1 MVEWCP
7 MKKLLKKRSLSIGLV
22 VLIALIVGGFFAF
35 GGKPKAE
42 ETATVKRGD
51 MAQEVFITGTVKTA
65 RKVSLSFDRSGSIKS
80 LPYPVGT
87 GVAAGTIVASL
98 KNESE
103 YAAVAEGKALVAI
116 AEANLAK
123 INQGTREEEVRL
135 KEAEAR
141 KADVALQN
149 AKRKTFSVLSDAYT
163 AAEEALNRYAD
174 PFFSND
180 ETATPHLTYSSG
192 SQESYDAEQKR
203 LLAGKGVSNLQ
214 QLVQSGL
221 SAAPS
226 TAQAGTDALATLFGA
241 VTDLRAVQDLFI
253 TLGLTLRNG
262 SSLDATTLADYRSRV
277 TSARSAL
284 ATALTS
290 VQTQANTI
298 RDDEAELDRVTR
310 ALELARAKA
319 TPETVIG
326 AEQELAQTK
335 AKLSGASASL
345 EKTLIRAPF
354 SGQISS
360 RNVEIGET
368 VQAGNIIMEFLGS
381 DGFIIEANVPEAD
394 VTKLEKG
401 AKAEVTL
408 DAYGETVIFLARVS
422 LVEPA
427 ATEIDGVPTY
437 KTTFMFEK
445 SGPLRPS
452 SSEASPL
459 RPSSSEASPRL
470 RSGLTANLTIK
481 NTLKRGALTVPARAI
496 ISENGATFVEKK
508 LPNGTSERIPITT
521 GIRNNRDVEIL
532 SGLREGDVVVI
543 PTVK

>member
-1 MVEWCP
+1 M
-7 MKKLLKKRSLSIGLV
+7 
-22 VLIALIVGGFFAF
+22 
-35 GGKPKAE
+35 
-42 ETATVKRGD
+42 
-51 MAQEVFITGTVKTA
+51 
-65 RKVSLSFDRSGSIKS
+65 
-80 LPYPVGT
+80 
-87 GVAAGTIVASL
+87 
-98 KNESE
+98 
-103 YAAVAEGKALVAI
+103 
-116 AEANLAK
+116 
-123 INQGTREEEVRL
+123 
-135 KEAEAR
+135 
-141 KADVALQN
+141 
-149 AKRKTFSVLSDAYT
+149 LSDAYT

-203 LLAGKGVSNLQ
+203 LLAGKSVNNLQ
-214 QLVQSGL
+214 KSVQAGL
-221 SAAPS
+221 PAPPS
-226 TAQAGTDALATLFGA
+226 TVQAGPVALGA
-241 VTDLRAVQDLFI
+241 SARSRSPAVQDLFI
-253 TLGLTLRNG
+253 TLGLTLRAG

-319 TPETVIG
+319 TPETVMG

-394 VTKLEKG
+394 VTKIEKG

-408 DAYGETVIFLARVS
+408 DAYGETVIFHAR
-422 LVEPA
+422 LTLIEPA

-437 KTTFMFEK
+437 KTTFVFEK
-445 SGPLRPS
+445 NDPLRQGV
-452 SSEASPL
+452 SEASPL
-459 RPSSSEASPRL
+459 RPKLSEANRFAKLQRGESTPVQ
-470 RSGLTANLTIK
+470 GLPQI
-481 NTLKRGALTVPARAI
+481 
-496 ISENGATFVEKK
+496 
-508 LPNGTSERIPITT
+508 
-521 GIRNNRDVEIL
+521 
-532 SGLREGDVVVI
+532 
-543 PTVK
+543 